1 MFEAILEKH
10 LQLTQLYATS
20 RFVNLRLIKGFSL
33 TLQLSLTFCIMRK
46 CMFWNLSV
54 LPSRPAGKSIKTER
68 LPPIRLLNHPRNQ
81 FGNEGRGRKRKS
93 IMTSGRNQT
102 WTFSLFCINVY
113 FFFIFLPRKTQK
125 KQKNKK
131 LKQNQKKNIWTF
143 GGNQSVD
150 LMFILI
156 KAVML
161 HWRHTAFGGL
171 WLPFIKVG

>member
-102 WTFSLFCINVY
+102 WTFSLFCMNIY

-125 KQKNKK
+125 NKK
-131 LKQNQKKNIWTF
+131 LKQNQKKKHLNFWRKSVRGLNVYFDKSSYASLKAYCMWWLVITF
-143 GGNQSVD
+143 
-150 LMFILI
+150 
-156 KAVML
+156 
-161 HWRHTAFGGL
+161 H
-171 WLPFIKVG
+171 

>member
-33 TLQLSLTFCIMRK
+33 TLQLSLTFRIMRK

-54 LPSRPAGKSIKTER
+54 LLSRPAGKSIKTER

-102 WTFSLFCINVY
+102 WTFSFFGMNVY
-113 FFFIFLPRKTQK
+113 FFFIFLPRKTKKTK
-125 KQKNKK
+125 KQKTKTKPKK
-131 LKQNQKKNIWTF
+131 KHLNFWRKSVCGLNVYFDKSSYASLKAYCMW
-143 GGNQSVD
+143 
-150 LMFILI
+150 
-156 KAVML
+156 
-161 HWRHTAFGGL
+161 
-171 WLPFIKVG
+171 WLVIIFH

>member
-10 LQLTQLYATS
+10 LQLTKLYATS

-33 TLQLSLTFCIMRK
+33 TLQLSLTFRIMRK

-102 WTFSLFCINVY
+102 WTFSFFCMNVY
-113 FFFIFLPRKTQK
+113 FFFIFLPRKTKKTK
-125 KQKNKK
+125 KQKTKTK
-131 LKQNQKKNIWTF
+131 PKKNIWTF

-150 LMFILI
+150 LNVYFDKSSYASL
-156 KAVML
+156 KAYCM
-161 HWRHTAFGGL
+161 W
-171 WLPFIKVG
+171 WLVITFH